1 MDKILI
7 RGLRVFAFHGVNPEE
22 KEEGQLFVVDLTA
35 CLDLRGACN
44 TDRLENTVSYAK
56 IIKTVRRVLQA
67 DKNDLLE
74 FTAQQI
80 IDAVFAE
87 YPPVQQLTVVLKKP
101 DAPIRADFD
110 YVAVELSRGRKQD

>member
-35 CLDLRGACN
+35 CLDLCGACN

>member
-35 CLDLRGACN
+35 WLDLHRACE
-44 TDRLENTVSYAK
+44 TDSLENTVSYAK

-67 DKNDLLE
+67 GKNDLLE

>member
-74 FTAQQI
+74 FTAQRI